1 MLISLVDLVPPEI
14 KQILIKYDT
23 NEDGHIDSEELMRL
37 IDEVNRIEH
46 RYRYVGY
53 SAAFARAFR
62 YLAFTS
68 DVGEA
73 LRPVV
78 RKSIVNASYAVAA
91 SYCVADVAWETYKV
105 GKTGKNSLG
114 HPMTVPQMVVE
125 RSTFQLVASL
135 ALPAV
140 IIHSAVDFAKH
151 FTKRIGRFQKWGP
164 SVFGLAVIPLL
175 PVLIDEPAER
185 GIEWAF
191 NKFGPWAKPKQD

>member
-1 MLISLVDLVPPEI
+1 MKLIE
-14 KQILIKYDT
+14 
-23 NEDGHIDSEELMRL
+23 
-37 IDEVNRIEH
+37 EVNQIEH
-46 RYRYVGY
+46 RLRYVGY

-78 RKSIVNASYAVAA
+78 RKSIVNASYGVAA

-105 GKTGKNSLG
+105 NKTGKNSLG
-114 HPMTVPQMVVE
+114 HPMTVTQMVVE

-135 ALPAV
+135 ALPAI
-140 IIHSAVDFAKH
+140 IIHSAVDIAKH
-151 FTKRIGRFQKWGP
+151 VTKRIGRFQKWGP

-175 PVLIDEPAER
+175 PVFLDEPAEK
-185 GIEWAF
+185 GIEWVF
-191 NKFGPWAKPKQD
+191 SQYGPWAKPKHD